1 MRHEFKALALGFA
14 IGLLVLLVGTALLA
28 DEMEDCKGFATR
40 YVEPVTDARDA
51 GTPPEVV
58 FQQLV
63 MTGFNPE
70 GAFNLVQTIYV
81 LHRNSNKEEV
91 LASFMNWCV
100 GEGV

>member
-1 MRHEFKALALGFA
+1 MSNVKVIAVAFFVGIMTLW
-14 IGLLVLLVGTALLA
+14 IGTSLLA
-28 DEMEDCKGFATR
+28 DEMENCQGFADR
-40 YVEPVTDARDA
+40 YVSPVTDARDA

-63 MTGFNPE
+63 MTGFNQE
-70 GAFNLVQTIYV
+70 GAFNLVQTIYL
-81 LHRNSNKEEV
+81 LHKDDTKEEV

>member
-1 MRHEFKALALGFA
+1 MRLKALALSFI
-14 IGLLVLLVGTALLA
+14 IGLLVLFVGTALLA

-40 YVEPVTDARDA
+40 YVEPVTDARDV
-51 GTPPEVV
+51 GTPPQLV
-58 FQQLV
+58 FEQLV
-63 MTGFNPE
+63 MTGFPPE

-81 LHRNSNKEEV
+81 LHKDDTKEEV

>member
-1 MRHEFKALALGFA
+1 MRLKTLALSFI
-14 IGLLVLLVGTALLA
+14 IGLLVLFVGTALLA

-40 YVEPVTDARDA
+40 YVEPVTDARDV
-51 GTPPEVV
+51 GTPPQLV
-58 FQQLV
+58 FEQLV
-63 MTGFNPE
+63 MTGFPPE

-81 LHRNSNKEEV
+81 LHKDDTKEEV

>member
-1 MRHEFKALALGFA
+1 MRLKTLALSFI
-14 IGLLVLLVGTALLA
+14 IGLLVLFVGTALLA

-81 LHRNSNKEEV
+81 LHRNSTKEEV